1 MEGSH
6 GALLGLREGR
16 CRLGARRWFVVL
28 AELHSAGLEARP
40 ALGRGGHAAGPTH
53 GLHLCSMATLI
64 MALLGQHDKYINIG
78 NFLSLN
84 FKNGKYL

>member
-1 MEGSH
+1 MVSV
-6 GALLGLREGR
+6 REGVVSGP
-16 CRLGARRWFVVL
+16 GAGLLCW
-28 AELHSAGLEARP
+28 HSAGLEARP